1 MKNAASII
9 FKYFFPVSCNSS
21 DNKNFLQSF
30 NFGFFK
36 LKQLKNF
43 NIFNVFLTLS
53 LAIVL

>member
-53 LAIVL
+53 LTIVL